1 MIRRWPI
8 ALLGGTALGLLIG
21 AASVPGAGE
30 APAPSLP
37 PFFDE
42 LEARTFRYFWDLAD
56 AESGLVPDR
65 YPSPSPSSIAAMGF
79 ALTAYPIGVERGYVK
94 RGEAASR
101 VKATLRFFA
110 EAPQGP
116 GPTGQTGHHGF
127 FYHFLELRRGE
138 RAGPGVELSTIDS
151 SLLLAGVL
159 FCESYFDRGGEEGE
173 IRELAERIY
182 TRVDWSWAAPRPP
195 LVARAWKP
203 ETGFYG
209 DDWRGYDESMILYLL
224 ALGSPTHPLPEGA
237 WSEFIS
243 TYRWQEYYGRPH
255 VNFAP
260 LFGHQYSHVWVDFRG
275 IQDAYMR
282 ERGIDYFENSRR
294 ATLAQRDYAIENPG
308 GWRGYGP
315 KVWGL
320 TACDGPQAEATLQGR
335 PRVFKSYWAR
345 GAAAGDVRDDGTIA
359 PTAALGSLPFAPETV
374 IPTILEVH
382 RLYGA
387 HLYATYGFLDAFNP
401 SVPEGT
407 PVKKG
412 RVVRGEG
419 WFDTDYIG
427 IDQGAILSM
436 IENARS
442 ALIWR
447 VMKRNP
453 HLRRGL
459 IRAGFRGGW
468 LG

>member
-1 MIRRWPI
+1 MIRRLSI
-8 ALLGGTALGLLIG
+8 ALLSGPALGLLIG
-21 AASVPGAGE
+21 AGSALGVGE
-30 APAPSLP
+30 APAPSFP

-56 AESGLVPDR
+56 PGNGLVPDR

-101 VKATLRFFA
+101 VKATLRFLE

-116 GPTGQTGHHGF
+116 GPTGQTGYRGF
-127 FYHFLELRRGE
+127 FYHFLEQQAGE

-151 SLLLAGVL
+151 SLLLAGIL
-159 FCESYFDRGGEEGE
+159 FCQSYFEGGGEEAE
-173 IRELAERIY
+173 IRDLAERIY

-195 LVARAWKP
+195 LLARAWKP
-203 ETGFYG
+203 ETGFYP

-224 ALGSPTHPLPEGA
+224 ALGSPTHPLSEAA
-237 WSEFIS
+237 WSEFTR
-243 TYRWQEYYGRPH
+243 TYRWQEYYRRPH

-275 IQDAYMR
+275 IRDAYMSD
-282 ERGIDYFENSRR
+282 RGIDYFENSRR
-294 ATLAQRDYAIENPG
+294 ATLAQRDYALENPG

-315 KVWGL
+315 HVWGL
-320 TACDGPQAEATLQGR
+320 TACDGPQAEAMREGR
-335 PRVFKSYWAR
+335 PRAFKSYWAR

-359 PTAALGSLPFAPETV
+359 PAAALGSLPFAPEAV
-374 IPTILEVH
+374 IPTILEIH
-382 RLYGA
+382 QLYGSK
-387 HLYATYGFLDAFNP
+387 LYGTYGFFDAFNP
-401 SVPEGT
+401 SVPDGT
-407 PVKKG
+407 VVKQG
-412 RVVRGEG
+412 RVVQGAG
-419 WFDTDYIG
+419 WFDTDYVG

-442 ALIWR
+442 ALVWR
-447 VMKRNP
+447 VMKKNP